1 MSLAAPGG
9 SIFGNIGMH
18 TDASGGRWLRL
29 PTGNANNRAL
39 LLALAIND
47 EERLIINMPSRD
59 IEIRVTSNTSVQQFV
74 ASIIRRQGYFLAV
87 LVQSRGRWRLR
98 RQSHGARCTH
108 RGRDVDS
115 SDNPGDDD
123 DDDDNGGPSN
133 YKAPNVTNAREP
145 RTPGS
150 KLGKNIG
157 KGGRFLGTSASPM
170 VIDKE

>member
-87 LVQSRGRWRLR
+87 LVQSRGRAAIACGNKCATTDSPRF
-98 RQSHGARCTH
+98 RQCTRIPTFQGGACAEC
-108 RGRDVDS
+108 V
-115 SDNPGDDD
+115 
-123 DDDDNGGPSN
+123 
-133 YKAPNVTNAREP
+133 
-145 RTPGS
+145 
-150 KLGKNIG
+150 
-157 KGGRFLGTSASPM
+157 
-170 VIDKE
+170 